1 MAEER
6 VLVLLPAYNQES
18 TIAQSIEAVIK
29 QSHRNWILICQDD
42 CSTDR
47 TLEIIES
54 YASADS
60 RIHSFALTKNV
71 GLSGNWNSLA
81 EKSLNNFESSY
92 VCWLAGDD
100 YWAESTYLE
109 HLIKAQVNNGIEI
122 SSPSFQKVSLTNK
135 KIDPP
140 FLVKLNLN
148 SKFLRT
154 TSLLN
159 WKLGGLYILYS
170 LYSRNHFERVLYQG
184 GAPSKY
190 PGSDFWWVYAAILN
204 YKVINVPSATFCK
217 GVIEYD
223 KHNLNPHREV
233 EMNKL
238 SKKNKLKAILW
249 GWKLQ
254 ASLFKH
260 LIFNE
265 RNRFSYL
272 RNWTLPLICFGI
284 FLVTIF
290 NTIRFPIDGI
300 RNRLKNFQNKLKQWK

>member
-6 VLVLLPAYNQES
+6 VLVLLPAYNQEA

-54 YASADS
+54 YASTDS
-60 RIHSFALTKNV
+60 RIHSFALTKNA

-109 HLIKAQVNNGIEI
+109 HLIKAQKDAGVDI
-122 SSPSFQKVSLTNK
+122 SSPSFQKVSMENK
-135 KIDPP
+135 LIDHS
-140 FLVKLNLN
+140 FLVKLT
-148 SKFLRT
+148 SSSVFLRT
-154 TSLLN
+154 VSLLN
-159 WKLGGLYILYS
+159 WKLGGLTVLYS
-170 LYSRNHFERVLYQG
+170 FYSRKHFERVITGG
-184 GAPSKY
+184 GAPSLY
-190 PGSDFWWVYAAILN
+190 PGSDFWWAYTAILASN
-204 YKVINVPSATFCK
+204 VVNVPSATFCK
-217 GVIEYD
+217 RTLEYD
-223 KHNLNPHREV
+223 KHNLNPRRKLEN
-233 EMNKL
+233 NK
-238 SKKNKLKAILW
+238 SNLKTKVTSILW
-249 GWKLQ
+249 KWKLQ

-265 RNRFSYL
+265 RNRFRYL
-272 RNWTLPLICFGI
+272 RNWTLPVICTGI
-284 FLVTIF
+284 FLLTIF
-290 NTIRFPIDGI
+290 NTIRFPFDALM
-300 RNRLKNFQNKLKQWK
+300 NRLKNYAK